1 MKPLCRLPGS
11 GGHAPADI
19 PWLQFRLPPSAF
31 SLFLTKRAGFSLIEI
46 NIVLLVIGVGLVAL
60 LGLFPV
66 GLRQAG
72 LATSDTASSMF
83 ADQVLSALHGQSS
96 TLTNWT
102 DWKNFNTS
110 VLTDLSIGGTAVQA
124 VDNAD
129 DENSFVTL
137 NNYLGVKGST
147 IRYQLVI
154 TPVAVPLDFGGRLMR
169 AAIRVSDRDQGN
181 ITQFPIYCT
190 DFVFMGPAPR

>member
-1 MKPLCRLPGS
+1 MKPLY
-11 GGHAPADI
+11 
-19 PWLQFRLPPSAF
+19 
-31 SLFLTKRAGFSLIEI
+31 KRAGFSLIEI
-46 NIVLLVIGVGLVAL
+46 NLVLLVIGIGLVAL

-66 GLRQAG
+66 GLRQAS
-72 LATSDTASSMF
+72 LATSDTAASMF

-102 DWKNFNTS
+102 DWKNFKTS
-110 VLTDLSIGGTAVQA
+110 VLTGLSIGGTAVQA
-124 VDNAD
+124 FDYATN
-129 DENSFVTL
+129 ENSFVTL

-147 IRYQLVI
+147 IRYQLVFAS
-154 TPVAVPLDFGGRLMR
+154 VAEPLDFGGRLMR

-190 DFVFMGPAPR
+190 DFVFMGSVPR